1 MLGVDGDIAA
11 ACLPAKDVP
20 SMVQLHL
27 NISATALFLIMIA
40 ACLQQQIEPCKTSE
54 NLSRALQLARA
65 ALAGGAR
72 VLALPELF
80 LTGFCY
86 DPAMQ
91 SYAGDRPPYPSLDP
105 LRALSRENGCLFA
118 GSIRDGRQNLGF
130 ALDGE
135 GVQTRPKIHLF
146 GAEKEHFDG
155 GTAIRPVET
164 RWGRIGLQICYD
176 LRFPEVARTLALQG
190 ADLLVTVAEFPASR
204 RDQWRTLCLARAIE
218 NQIPHLACN
227 WASGGGS
234 LICSARGEILA
245 EAGPGEQI
253 ISAELELEDR
263 DFFRGEFDC
272 LADRRPECYL
282 MGRG

>member
-1 MLGVDGDIAA
+1 
-11 ACLPAKDVP
+11 
-20 SMVQLHL
+20 
-27 NISATALFLIMIA
+27 MIA

-65 ALAGGAR
+65 ALACGAR

-86 DPAMQ
+86 EPAMQ

-135 GVQTRPKIHLF
+135 GVQIRPKIHLF

-164 RWGRIGLQICYD
+164 RWAGSACRSATICAFRRWPEPWLCWAQSCWSQWPSSGLAPRPVEDAVPGQGYRESDSAHGLQLGERRRLSHMQCTGEMPG
-176 LRFPEVARTLALQG
+176 RGG
-190 ADLLVTVAEFPASR
+190 A
-204 RDQWRTLCLARAIE
+204 WRADHLCRAG
-218 NQIPHLACN
+218 A
-227 WASGGGS
+227 GGS
-234 LICSARGEILA
+234 RLFPGRVRLPCRQK
-245 EAGPGEQI
+245 AGVLPDGQGLR
-253 ISAELELEDR
+253 A
-263 DFFRGEFDC
+263 
-272 LADRRPECYL
+272 
-282 MGRG
+282 